1 MKLTFKDTLMFYQT
15 ALRNVGLYTS
25 ISLALL
31 GYSRFYRG
39 KGNALYNVSFI
50 LISMAILFLAINI
63 LHKLIKHLN
72 TFKTELS
79 ESEKAIVDEWLTIPE
94 NLRYVLYVVMGFSIL
109 TLYRQLN

>member
-1 MKLTFKDTLMFYQT
+1 MFYQT

-39 KGNALYNVSFI
+39 KGNILYNVAFI
-50 LISMAILFLAINI
+50 LISMMMLFLAIHI

-79 ESEKAIVDEWLTIPE
+79 ETERGVIDEWLSIPE
-94 NLRYVLYVVMGFSIL
+94 RLRYILYTVMGFSVL
-109 TLYRQLN
+109 TLYKQVN